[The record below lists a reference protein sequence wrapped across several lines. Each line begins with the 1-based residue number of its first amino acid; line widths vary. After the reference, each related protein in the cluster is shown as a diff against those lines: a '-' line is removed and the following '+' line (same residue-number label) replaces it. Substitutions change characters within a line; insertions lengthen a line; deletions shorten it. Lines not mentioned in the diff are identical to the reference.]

1 MALLRYRNLG
11 STRKWMAMMRSRG
24 NRKRSERA
32 EQERGKSA
40 VVSGILS
47 VVIILTA
54 QMIRATRTYHLQNGR
69 NPSWYLLR
77 I

>member
-1 MALLRYRNLG
+1 M
-11 STRKWMAMMRSRG
+11 TMMRSRG
-24 NRKRSERA
+24 NGKRSECA

-54 QMIRATRTYHLQNGR
+54 QIIRATRTYDLQNGK

>member
-1 MALLRYRNLG
+1 M
-11 STRKWMAMMRSRG
+11 TMMKSRG
-24 NRKRSERA
+24 NGKRSKRA

-40 VVSGILS
+40 VVSSILS

-54 QMIRATRTYHLQNGR
+54 QVMRATRTYDSQNGR